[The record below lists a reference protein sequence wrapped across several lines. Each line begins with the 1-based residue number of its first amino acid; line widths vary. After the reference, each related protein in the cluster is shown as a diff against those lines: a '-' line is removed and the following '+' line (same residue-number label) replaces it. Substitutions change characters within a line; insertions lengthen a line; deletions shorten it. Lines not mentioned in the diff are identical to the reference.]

1 MSDIGP
7 VMIFE
12 MAADLVEQHAH
23 ISTNERIG
31 IFAACLA
38 AVIADYPIE
47 KRTTVRRLVDVTIAD
62 YLKLMAQP

>member
-7 VMIFE
+7 VMILE

-47 KRTTVRRLVDVTIAD
+47 KRTTVRRLVN
-62 YLKLMAQP
+62 